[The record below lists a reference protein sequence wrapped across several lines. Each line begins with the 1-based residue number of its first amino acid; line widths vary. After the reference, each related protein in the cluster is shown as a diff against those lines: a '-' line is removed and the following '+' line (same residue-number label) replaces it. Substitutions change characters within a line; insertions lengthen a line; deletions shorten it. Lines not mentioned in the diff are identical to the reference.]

1 MSRDEFEAGLGF
13 IAEFL
18 FSLTSVMLMVAI
30 ASQLYRD
37 YVKAYTELEIKIAEG
52 KAFSSSKRFTLDAGA
67 SKQVVFVNES
77 GREVKMAA
85 GEVSTEGNL
94 DIDIYTDVV
103 IESHGSRWV
112 SSNLNLGSSYTIEA
126 YAEDGGTYSGGTKR
140 HETIAYGG
148 ARNFAVGSLASIGEG
163 IIIPNGKNIMLVLK
177 NTTGSTVKVSVKFTY
192 YER

>member
-37 YVKAYTELEIKIAEG
+37 YVKAYTELELKIAEG
-52 KAFSSSKRFTLDAGA
+52 KAFSTSRRFTLNAGA
-67 SKQVVFVNES
+67 SKQVVFINES
-77 GREVKMAA
+77 GKEVKMAA
-85 GEVSTEGNL
+85 VEVITEGNL
-94 DIDIYTDVV
+94 NIDIYTDAV

-112 SSNLNLGSSYTIEA
+112 SSNLNLGSGYSVEA

-163 IIIPNGKNIMLVLK
+163 IIIPSGKNIMLVME
-177 NTTGSTVKVSVKFTY
+177 NTTGSSIGISVRFIY